1 MLSKKSP
8 TASKNAE
15 KLSPIE
21 ARGTPHSV
29 ARMPAGGTVERVL
42 TFLGLT
48 VVLLLTP
55 GPNQALLT
63 SRVLSGGRRAG
74 WATVRGLSAGMA
86 LHIVAAVVGLS
97 ALLASSSQVFGWVK
111 LAGGAYLIYL
121 GVAALARSRRPAA
134 GEPEREG
141 EAGVSGFRDGLLS
154 MALNPKAAVF
164 FVAIVPQFVE
174 PGPGASARVA
184 LLLCVYGLA
193 ALAFWVGLVLLVH
206 RAQELMRRP
215 FVRRV
220 MERLTGGALVG
231 LGVRLAAGR

>member
-1 MLSKKSP
+1 
-8 TASKNAE
+8 
-15 KLSPIE
+15 
-21 ARGTPHSV
+21 V
-29 ARMPAGGTVERVL
+29 AGTVEVVL

-121 GVAALARSRRPAA
+121 GVAALVRSRRPAA
-134 GEPEREG
+134 GEPEPEA

-193 ALAFWVGLVLLVH
+193 ALAFWVSLVLLVN
-206 RAQELMRRP
+206 RAQELMRRR
-215 FVRRV
+215 FMRRL

>member
-1 MLSKKSP
+1 LVPSI
-8 TASKNAE
+8 A
-15 KLSPIE
+15 
-21 ARGTPHSV
+21 
-29 ARMPAGGTVERVL
+29 VL

-97 ALLASSSQVFGWVK
+97 ALLASSSQLFGWVK

-121 GVAALARSRRPAA
+121 GVAALVRSRRPVAA
-134 GEPEREG
+134 EPEP
-141 EAGVSGFRDGLLS
+141 EAGASGFRDGLLS

-193 ALAFWVGLVLLVH
+193 ALAFWVSLVLLVN